1 MRPDRFDLPVRHA
14 LPELLAALDERG
26 VAVLA
31 APPGTGKTTLVPLVL
46 AGLAGARRPAG
57 EPVPGQEPGRV
68 IVSEPRRMA
77 ARAAARRMAW
87 MLDSRVGAEIGF
99 SVRGERRAGPDTVV
113 EVVTTGVLLQRL
125 QRDPE
130 LAGVGTVLLDE
141 CHERHLD
148 ADTALAFLL
157 DVRATLRPDLRI
169 VAASATA
176 DAEPWARL
184 LGSGAPP
191 YGDAASGD
199 PRGASSGTAPPSPSS
214 GAAGGD
220 HAAGGPPYGTGVSGG
235 DVAPVVRASGEAHPV
250 TPVWAPPPGP
260 VTPPRGLRVD
270 PAFLSHVAAV
280 VRRAL
285 AEREGDVLCFLPGV
299 GEIGRVAAL
308 LGGHTGGAEILQ
320 VHGQAP
326 ARVQDA
332 VLSPGR
338 GRRVVLATSV
348 AESSLTVP
356 GVRVVVDSGLA
367 REPRTDHAR
376 GLGSLVTVRASR
388 ASAVQ
393 RAGRAG
399 REAPGTVYRCWS
411 QAEHDRLPEYAR
423 PEIALA
429 DLTGFALQA
438 ACWGDPE
445 ATGLALLDPPPPAA
459 MDAARRTLLAL
470 GALGALGA
478 SAGPVAPGGP
488 GVPGGRVTARGRMMA
503 AAGVHP
509 RLARALIDAG
519 PRAAEVVALL
529 SEPLPRDAGDDL
541 VAIWRSVRRGG
552 NGPGDGFP
560 ARWRG
565 EAARLA
571 RAVPREDAGRDGTA
585 PEPSRRPG
593 SGERAAGRSGTR
605 RSGDGGPGTGGPGS
619 DDAVA
624 GLTVAL
630 AYPERVARR
639 RGGAYLMA
647 SGTAAEPPA
656 GSRLG
661 DAEWLAIAVADRP
674 VGSAAARIRQAV
686 VIDEETARLA
696 AASLYEAAEE
706 VAWRIPPGERRGD
719 VSARR
724 VERLG
729 AVELSSVP
737 LRDADVRPAVLAG
750 LRAEGLSLLRWTP
763 EAVALRERLAFCRR
777 ALGDPWPATD
787 DDALVEAADRWLEPE
802 LSRARRRADLERVD
816 VAAALHRLVP
826 WNARLAE
833 VAPER
838 IEVPSGS
845 RVRIDYSGDRP
856 VLAAKLQELFGW
868 EEAPRIAGVPLVVHL
883 LSPAGRPAA
892 VTGDLA
898 TFWREGYRAVR
909 AELRGRY
916 PRHPW
921 PEDPLSA
928 VATRRANP
936 RR

>member
-1 MRPDRFDLPVRHA
+1 MRPDRSGLPVRHV

-26 VAVLA
+26 VAVLT
-31 APPGTGKTTLVPLVL
+31 APPGTGKTTLVPLAL
-46 AGLAGARRPAG
+46 AGLLDGLDDAAPK
-57 EPVPGQEPGRV
+57 RV
-68 IVSEPRRMA
+68 VVAEPRRMA
-77 ARAAARRMAW
+77 VRAAARRMAW
-87 MLDSRVGAEIGF
+87 MLESEVGAEVGF
-99 SVRGERRAGPDTVV
+99 SIRGERRTGPGTVV

-130 LAGVGTVLLDE
+130 LDGTHTVLLDE

-169 VAASATA
+169 VATSATA
-176 DAEPWARL
+176 DAAPWARL
-184 LGSGAPP
+184 LGSGEPGP
-191 YGDAASGD
+191 SGSGD
-199 PRGASSGTAPPSPSS
+199 P
-214 GAAGGD
+214 
-220 HAAGGPPYGTGVSGG
+220 
-235 DVAPVVRASGEAHPV
+235 APVVHASGTMHPV
-250 TPVWAPPPGP
+250 TPVWAPPPGT
-260 VTPPRGLRVD
+260 VAPPHGMRVD
-270 PAFLSHVAAV
+270 PVFLTHVAGV

-299 GEIGRVAAL
+299 GEIGRVAAQ
-308 LGGHTGGAEILQ
+308 LGRDGGIDGIDVLQ

-332 VLSPGR
+332 VLSPGA

-356 GVRVVVDSGLA
+356 GVRIVVDSGLA

-376 GLGSLVTVRASR
+376 GLGSLSTVRASR
-388 ASAVQ
+388 ASATQ

-399 REAPGTVYRCWS
+399 REAPGVVYRCWS

-438 ACWGDPE
+438 ACWGDPA
-445 ATGLALLDPPPPAA
+445 ATGLALLDAPPPAA
-459 MDAARRTLLAL
+459 MDAARRTL
-470 GALGALGA
+470 GALGALDPA
-478 SAGPVAPGGP
+478 
-488 GVPGGRVTARGRMMA
+488 GRVTGRGRRMA
-503 AAGVHP
+503 VAGVHP

-519 PRAAEVVALL
+519 AGPRAAEVVALL
-529 SEPLPRDAGDDL
+529 SEQLPREAGDDL
-541 VAIWRSVRRGG
+541 VAVWRSARRGG
-552 NGPGDGFP
+552 DAFS
-560 ARWRG
+560 ARWRQ
-565 EAARLA
+565 EAGRLA
-571 RAVPREDAGRDGTA
+571 RAVPG
-585 PEPSRRPG
+585 
-593 SGERAAGRSGTR
+593 
-605 RSGDGGPGTGGPGS
+605 GGPRRGKGKGGAAPQGDEGAVPDGS
-619 DDAVA
+619 DDTVA
-624 GLTVAL
+624 GTVVAL

-647 SGTAAEPPA
+647 SGTAAELPS

-661 DAEWLAIAVADRP
+661 TAEWLAVAVADRP
-674 VGSAAARIRQAV
+674 AGAASARIRQAV

-696 AASLYEAAEE
+696 AAPLYASGEE
-706 VAWRIPPGERRGD
+706 ITWRVPPGERRGD

-729 AVELSSVP
+729 AIELSSGV
-737 LRDADVRPAVLAG
+737 LRGADVRPAVLEG

-777 ALGDPWPATD
+777 TLGDPWPATD
-787 DDALVEAADRWLEPE
+787 DEALIEAADRWLEPE
-802 LSRARRRADLERVD
+802 LSRARRRSDLERLD
-816 VAAALHRLVP
+816 VVSALHRLVP

-833 VAPER
+833 TAPER

-845 RVRIDYSGDRP
+845 RIRIDYSGDRP
-856 VLAAKLQELFGW
+856 VLAAKVQELFGW
-868 EEAPRIAGVPLVVHL
+868 AEAPRVAGVPLVIHL

-892 VTGDLA
+892 VTADLA
-898 TFWREGYRAVR
+898 SFWREGYRAVR

-921 PEDPLSA
+921 PDDPMA
-928 VATRRANP
+928 APATRRVNP
-936 RR
+936 RRRPGGT